1 MLQFSLKFQLLL
13 FLFFVVVVNVVDVVF
28 WFDLHFWLVFKEQ
41 QNNNNSQ
48 PNEDKTERPSEN
60 VSLARK
66 STQLPYL
73 YPIPTVPRTQFIKN
87 PLAYEYKQKLA
98 LGNGA

>member
-13 FLFFVVVVNVVDVVF
+13 FLFFVVVVIVVDVVF

-60 VSLARK
+60 LSLARK

-73 YPIPTVPRTQFIKN
+73 STVPRTQFIKN